1 MTLQKKNR
9 HEEALR
15 QLHTALEMFRTVK
28 YKIGIGYCLL
38 YTAKSHIAMQEF
50 KLAQQK
56 LDEVIPLLESLEQW
70 NSLKDAYAYQVELS
84 EKSGNHQEALTWFKK
99 RFLAEKKILD
109 RTQALQIAKLQVEYE
124 FKNKEQHID
133 LLQKENELLALQ
145 RQSTLLHSWL
155 LILGLAVLALAT
167 ALLWRKARRESSHF
181 RHLSQTD
188 PLTGLYNHAY
198 CYSLAEE
205 EFHRCMRRKQPFVV
219 VVADIDW
226 FKRVNDTYGHAAGDK
241 VLQAIAGVLQ
251 KHLGKVGIAGR
262 TGGEEFT
269 CFLPETDLETAI
281 AVVRNCR
288 QACLRPR
295 DRFWDIPVP
304 KIDSAV
310 DNLLVP
316 QPSWSPST
324 TQQLRKLVAAPYLAP
339 NDWTPRSEAYFV
351 FPLAQGTP
359 GKQCGLAATGDYQP
373 SLRSPWLAAGESA
386 VLAQIIVVVQIFVA
400 QRQTIGSSPN
410 GVGRLS

>member
-133 LLQKENELLALQ
+133 LLQKENDLLALQ

-188 PLTGLYNHAY
+188 HPLTGLYNHAY
-198 CYSLAEE
+198 CYSLAE
-205 EFHRCMRRKQPFVV
+205 
-219 VVADIDW
+219 
-226 FKRVNDTYGHAAGDK
+226 
-241 VLQAIAGVLQ
+241 
-251 KHLGKVGIAGR
+251 
-262 TGGEEFT
+262 
-269 CFLPETDLETAI
+269 
-281 AVVRNCR
+281 

-304 KIDSAV
+304 KIDSAF

-359 GKQCGLAATGDYQP
+359 GKQCGLAATGVYQP
-373 SLRSPWLAAGESA
+373 SLRSPWLAAPA
-386 VLAQIIVVVQIFVA
+386 VMARSCVIQN
-400 QRQTIGSSPN
+400 TIKSM
-410 GVGRLS
+410 